1 MSFYSYFN
9 STMVRLKV
17 RYRQDAHSVL
27 SFQFHY
33 GTIKS
38 IGRTFHFR
46 FIVVFQFHY
55 GTIKRLITVTRTPE
69 SYYFNSTMVRLKV
82 YFCVPRAGMRMDF
95 NSTMVRLK
103 GVDVRGVFHTGNEFQ
118 FHYGTIK
125 SFCLVNVVTLVEYFN
140 STMVRLKVWW
150 NYVLPFDS

>member
-1 MSFYSYFN
+1 MVRLKEGNAQSAYSPLLHLNSTMVRLKETPERPLRFFHTYFN
-9 STMVRLKV
+9 STMVRLKAATTQV
-17 RYRQDAHSVL
+17 I
-27 SFQFHY
+27 
-33 GTIKS
+33 TE
-38 IGRTFHFR
+38 R
-46 FIVVFQFHY
+46 F
-55 GTIKRLITVTRTPE
+55 
-69 SYYFNSTMVRLKV
+69 
-82 YFCVPRAGMRMDF
+82 MDF

>member
-1 MSFYSYFN
+1 MVRLKVSLLPTLLIVYGFQFHYGTIKRTKALVHTITIYVYFN

-38 IGRTFHFR
+38 FALVYACSFAAS
-46 FIVVFQFHY
+46 FQFHY
-55 GTIKRLITVTRTPE
+55 GTIKRIKKWNKELDQ
-69 SYYFNSTMVRLKV
+69 K
-82 YFCVPRAGMRMDF
+82 
-95 NSTMVRLK
+95 
-103 GVDVRGVFHTGNEFQ
+103 EFQ